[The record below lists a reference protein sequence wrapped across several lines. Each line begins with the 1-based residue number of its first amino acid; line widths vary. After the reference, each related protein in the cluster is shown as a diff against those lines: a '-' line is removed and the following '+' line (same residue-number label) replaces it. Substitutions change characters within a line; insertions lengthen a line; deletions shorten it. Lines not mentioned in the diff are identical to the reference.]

1 MARGQ
6 LRVYLGSAPGVGKTY
21 RMLDEGWRRR
31 ERGTD
36 VVIGYV
42 ETHGRTLTVAQ
53 LRDLEVVPRVTRE
66 YRGANLEEMD
76 LDAVLAR
83 HPRVVLVD
91 ELAHTNVPGG
101 RHQKRWQDVEEL
113 LEAGIDVITTVNI
126 QHLESVNDV
135 VEKITGVIQR
145 ETVPDAVVR
154 RAEQVELVDIT
165 PEALRRRMAH
175 GNIYAADQIDA
186 SLSNYFR
193 PGNLGALRELALLW
207 LADRVE
213 DNLQRYL
220 DDHAI
225 AAAWETRE
233 RLVVGVTG
241 TAIDD
246 QLLRRAARIASRSG
260 AELLAVHV
268 ATTDAVRGAGADT
281 ALARELVGEFEG
293 RFAEVVDDDV
303 ATALMAVARAE
314 RATQVVLGASRPRSS
329 WRPPS
334 GIVEKVLRHAR
345 DLDVHIIAVGGE
357 RPLRTH
363 PRRAKSRLSVRR
375 RVGALVGAALGLP
388 VLTALMTLGRASIS
402 LSSVGLVYLSA
413 VVVLT
418 VWGGALAGVV
428 AAVGAFG
435 LENYYFVAPVHTLVI
450 ARPDDV
456 VTLVAFLI
464 FALAASATVAVLTQH
479 SSEAERAR
487 AEARVLAE
495 TAAHVGGAHEDLVPL
510 LDSLRQVFAASSV
523 ALLVR
528 HESAWSTEVL
538 AGEAP
543 LDPGSGQRFPID
555 DDHALVVSGAT
566 LDDQDRDLVGAFA
579 GRIAAGLRARVI
591 AHDAA
596 ELRDLAEAESFRL
609 ALFRIAA
616 DDLRR
621 PLEEIGAMVGALR
634 EPGANPALVKPRV
647 AEVAERVHRLIRLVT
662 NLVDAGRLEAA
673 EVTPRLELVRVGDL
687 VAGAL
692 DSVDTRGRRVALDVP
707 GDLPDLATDP
717 HLARRVI
724 ANVITNGC
732 RFGPPDEPVRV
743 RAGMVGDW
751 VEVLVVDR
759 GPGMDPAQRDAVLA
773 PFDHLSG
780 STLSAGLNLTVAS
793 GLAQLLGGALRFED
807 TPGGGL
813 TVVIELPLAGAAR
826 HP

>member
-1 MARGQ
+1 
-6 LRVYLGSAPGVGKTY
+6 
-21 RMLDEGWRRR
+21 
-31 ERGTD
+31 
-36 VVIGYV
+36 
-42 ETHGRTLTVAQ
+42 
-53 LRDLEVVPRVTRE
+53 
-66 YRGANLEEMD
+66 MD

-213 DNLQRYL
+213 DNLQR
-220 DDHAI
+220 
-225 AAAWETRE
+225 
-233 RLVVGVTG
+233 
-241 TAIDD
+241 AIDD

-345 DLDVHIIAVGGE
+345 DLDTHIIAVGGE

-375 RVGALVGAALGLP
+375 RVGAL
-388 VLTALMTLGRASIS
+388 
-402 LSSVGLVYLSA
+402 
-413 VVVLT
+413 
-418 VWGGALAGVV
+418 
-428 AAVGAFG
+428 G

-566 LDDQDRDLVGAFA
+566 LDDQDRNLLCAFT
-579 GRIAAGLRARVI
+579 GRIAAGLRA
-591 AHDAA
+591 
-596 ELRDLAEAESFRL
+596 
-609 ALFRIAA
+609 
-616 DDLRR
+616 
-621 PLEEIGAMVGALR
+621 
-634 EPGANPALVKPRV
+634 
-647 AEVAERVHRLIRLVT
+647 
-662 NLVDAGRLEAA
+662 
-673 EVTPRLELVRVGDL
+673 
-687 VAGAL
+687 
-692 DSVDTRGRRVALDVP
+692 
-707 GDLPDLATDP
+707 
-717 HLARRVI
+717 
-724 ANVITNGC
+724 
-732 RFGPPDEPVRV
+732 
-743 RAGMVGDW
+743 
-751 VEVLVVDR
+751 
-759 GPGMDPAQRDAVLA
+759 
-773 PFDHLSG
+773 
-780 STLSAGLNLTVAS
+780 
-793 GLAQLLGGALRFED
+793 
-807 TPGGGL
+807 
-813 TVVIELPLAGAAR
+813 
-826 HP
+826 